1 MKFWLSCCSEPLPG
15 RRSQI
20 KALLVRIRFR
30 EGRPPGQNGS
40 VGADLGAARR
50 EWQGKAEQS
59 SDRDSGRLGDAA
71 LPTPGKT
78 DSPHEGKAAGER
90 DLSLLGAVSSTRNVS
105 RLCLNPFID
114 HWQFLRFEF
123 CTKLD

>member
-1 MKFWLSCCSEPLPG
+1 MRYADTPTRRYADTRHAPEPPNSIVG
-15 RRSQI
+15 CFPNSQ
-20 KALLVRIRFR
+20 
-30 EGRPPGQNGS
+30 PGQNGS
-40 VGADLGAARR
+40 VGADLRAARR